1 MSDQSLPARA
11 WAVTPARLRRLKPV
25 IFTLCLVP
33 CWKLLAETLG
43 LAGMSLGANPV
54 EALIHR
60 CGLWG
65 LTFLL
70 ITLSVTPLRALTGQH
85 WLARLRRM
93 FGLFA
98 FFYIVLHFLLYVGLD
113 QHFDLGVIV
122 ADVIKRPFITL
133 GFTALLLLIP
143 LALTSTAAMMRRLG
157 RRWVQLH
164 RLVYVVAILGVWHF
178 YWQVKLDT
186 LQPSIYSAILAG
198 LLGYRLWAAWR
209 RGRRVVRRGPS
220 SQASVR
226 PEPPVSGR
234 H

>member
-1 MSDQSLPARA
+1 LSDHSFPATA
-11 WAVTPARLRRLKPV
+11 WAVTPASLRWLKPV
-25 IFTLCLVP
+25 LFTLCLVP
-33 CWKLLAETLG
+33 WLKLLAETLG

-65 LTFLL
+65 LNFLL
-70 ITLSVTPLRALTGQH
+70 ITLSVTPLRVVTGQH

-113 QHFDLGVIV
+113 QRFALGVIIEDI
-122 ADVIKRPFITL
+122 AKRPFITL

-164 RLVYVVAILGVWHF
+164 RLVYVIAILGVWHF

-186 LQPSIYSAILAG
+186 LQPSVYSAMLAG
-198 LLGYRLWAAWR
+198 LLGYRVWARWR
-209 RGRRVVRRGPS
+209 RVRRAARRRPS
-220 SQASVR
+220 SPDTR
-226 PEPPVSGR
+226 GG
-234 H
+234 